1 MWHPWRDGQTGV
13 TAHMTDP
20 AQAARQVLDAYFA
33 AWNAADVEGMRRT
46 FNYPFITLGPAG
58 QAVIAAGPADF
69 TTDFT
74 RLREREG
81 WHRSTLDSFAVI
93 AASETKVHCRVG
105 FSRYRP
111 DDTRYATGT
120 VLYIMTRHAGH
131 WGLQLRSGLG

>member
-1 MWHPWRDGQTGV
+1 MSE
-13 TAHMTDP
+13 P
-20 AQAARQVLDAYFA
+20 AQAARQALDAYFA
-33 AWNAADVEGMRRT
+33 AWNAADVEGMRTT

-69 TTDFT
+69 TADFA

-81 WHRSTLDSFAVI
+81 WHRSTLDSVEVI
-93 AASETKVHCRVG
+93 AASETKVHCLAG

-120 VLYIMTRHAGH
+120 VLYVMTRQDGH
-131 WGLQLRSGLG
+131 WGMQFRSGPG